1 MRNVESASRQTAR
14 KLINS
19 AWFNLSILS
28 LIVLNGLLIG
38 VQTYDGMPSYIQV
51 IQLCIL
57 FVFFI
62 EVVLRWHGRKSTKEY
77 LKDRWNWF
85 DVFILTVGIVPEVAG
100 IIFPEMDPQK
110 NSVFATLRVLRIVQL
125 TRSIRAIEELR
136 ILIGVLLRSIK
147 SLSYIAVL
155 FLLITYIYAIMGVSL
170 FRNPQYSKS
179 EHLELTLSNPDPYG
193 DLGEAF
199 FTLFRILTGEDW
211 TDLRYN
217 LLRNEYTQKNKKA
230 AFNSKSDVPDLMN
243 TVPSISNWSV
253 TFFHVSWM
261 VIAAYLLVNLVVGA
275 IVNNFQLVLDAKR
288 EEEERFNLK
297 RSIQKTTRNEG
308 SKTVAKPLSAIDSDR
323 SSNTGEDKNDDDDDN
338 DDGEAED
345 DDDDNDDNGP
355 NNDPP
360 KPRFVRTIRP
370 KV

>member
-51 IQLCIL
+51 IQ
-57 FVFFI
+57 
-62 EVVLRWHGRKSTKEY
+62 STKEY

-85 DVFILTVGIVPEVAG
+85 DVFILTVGIVPEVVG
-100 IIFPEMDPQK
+100 IIFLEMDPQK

-179 EHLELTLSNPDPYG
+179 ENLELTLSNPDPYG

-230 AFNSKSDVPDLMN
+230 AFNSKSDVLP
-243 TVPSISNWSV
+243 
-253 TFFHVSWM
+253 F
-261 VIAAYLLVNLVVGA
+261 G
-275 IVNNFQLVLDAKR
+275 QL
-288 EEEERFNLK
+288 
-297 RSIQKTTRNEG
+297 
-308 SKTVAKPLSAIDSDR
+308 
-323 SSNTGEDKNDDDDDN
+323 SSGCH
-338 DDGEAED
+338 
-345 DDDDNDDNGP
+345 
-355 NNDPP
+355 
-360 KPRFVRTIRP
+360 R
-370 KV
+370 

>member
-1 MRNVESASRQTAR
+1 MRNVESTSRQTAR

-57 FVFFI
+57 FVFFV
-62 EVVLRWHGRKSTKEY
+62 EVALRWHGRNSTQEY

-85 DVFILTVGIVPEVAG
+85 DVFILIVGIVPEVAG
-100 IIFPEMDPQK
+100 IIFPEIDPQK

-136 ILIGVLLRSIK
+136 VLIGVLLRSIK

-155 FLLITYIYAIMGVSL
+155 FLLIMYIYAIMGVSL

-179 EHLELTLSNPDPYG
+179 EHLELTLSNPEPYG

-217 LLRNEYTQKNKKA
+217 LLSNEYTQKNKKT
-230 AFNSKSDVPDLMN
+230 AFNSNSDEPDLMN

-253 TFFHVSWM
+253 TLFHVSWM
-261 VIAAYLLVNLVVGA
+261 IIAAYLLVNLVVGA

-288 EEEERFNLK
+288 EEEEHFNQK
-297 RSIQKTTRNEG
+297 IMAQKTKRNGG
-308 SKTVAKPLSAIDSDR
+308 SKPLAKPLSAKDTNR
-323 SSNTGEDKNDDDDDN
+323 SSNTGEDKDDDDDKT
-338 DDGEAED
+338 ED
-345 DDDDNDDNGP
+345 DESEGDDDDNGP
-355 NNDPP
+355 NNHPP

>member
-1 MRNVESASRQTAR
+1 MRNVESASRQKSR
-14 KLINS
+14 KIINS
-19 AWFNLSILS
+19 TWFNMTILS

-38 VQTYDGMPSYIQV
+38 VQTYDGMPSSIQV
-51 IQLCIL
+51 VQLCIL

-62 EVVLRWHGRKSTKEY
+62 EVALRWHGRNTTKEY
-77 LKDRWNWF
+77 LADRWNWF
-85 DVFILTVGIVPEVAG
+85 DVFILLVGIVPEVAG
-100 IIFPEMDPQK
+100 IIFPDMDPRQ
-110 NSVFATLRVLRIVQL
+110 NSIFATLRVLRIVQL

-136 ILIGVLLRSIK
+136 VLIGVLLRSIK

-155 FLLITYIYAIMGVSL
+155 FLLIMYIYAITGVTL
-170 FRNPQYSKS
+170 FRNQQYNHS
-179 EHLELTLSNPDPYG
+179 ENLELTMSNPDPYG

-217 LLRNEYTQKNKKA
+217 LLTNEYTQKEKKG
-230 AFNSKSDVPDLMN
+230 AFSVEPEAVDEMHSVP
-243 TVPSISNWSV
+243 PISNWVV
-253 TFFHVSWM
+253 TLFHVSWM

-297 RSIQKTTRNEG
+297 RIAQNRTGKESSEPAENPI
-308 SKTVAKPLSAIDSDR
+308 KPKDTDR
-323 SSNTGEDKNDDDDDN
+323 LNNDDKDEDDDN
-338 DDGEAED
+338 DDDEKD
-345 DDDDNDDNGP
+345 DDDEKGDDDDP
-355 NNDPP
+355 NNGPP